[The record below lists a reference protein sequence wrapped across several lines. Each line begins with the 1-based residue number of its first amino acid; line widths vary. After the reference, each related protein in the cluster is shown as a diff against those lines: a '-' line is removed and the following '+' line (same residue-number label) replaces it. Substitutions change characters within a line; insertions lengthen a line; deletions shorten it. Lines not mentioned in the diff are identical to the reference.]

1 MNKAWVYGGQLD
13 GEALRSLI
21 EAFTEL
27 TILSWDL
34 ARLDFPPGIELRRA
48 GSAFNRNLEV
58 RWEATSDAR
67 FRVLI
72 LSDTELTNLPQEIK
86 LLEGIWQ
93 QQETEICLVDLD
105 DKRFAP
111 QFSAYPRGGRSGTKL
126 PCRVFSRNGVT
137 VFVSPREA
145 QDAQKS

>member
-13 GEALRSLI
+13 SEALRSLI
-21 EAFTEL
+21 QAFAEL

-34 ARLDFPPGIELRRA
+34 ARFDFPLGIELRQA
-48 GSAFNRNLEV
+48 GCAFGRSLEV
-58 RWEATSDAR
+58 RWEATSDDR

-72 LSDTELTNLPQEIK
+72 LSDTELTTLPQEIK

-93 QQETEICLVDLD
+93 QQESEICLVDFD

-111 QFSAYPRGGRSGTKL
+111 QFSAYPGGGRSGAKL
-126 PCRVFSRNGVT
+126 QCRVFSRNGVT
-137 VFVSPREA
+137 VFVSPREVQYA
-145 QDAQKS
+145 KKS